1 MKKHFL
7 LILSFCSMLS
17 FAQTNRSIDV
27 DRSIPPKKNTIKLK
41 APEKP
46 STNSRAYYQSLEAQ
60 NLSNPKLYKQE
71 LDLSTNVTSQQFEA
85 GNAAY
90 TAQAADDFEVPA
102 GAFWSITD
110 VYVSGTSV
118 GTAYPDSY
126 NVIFYSNSATN
137 LPDAVIRTENVVL
150 TAGSSSPTLPLAS
163 PLILGPGKYWI
174 SVQAVLDF
182 SIGGQWFWN
191 TYTSGTPLGQ
201 PFAWTNPGNGFA
213 SPCSTVWN
221 TASMCLA
228 GQLSDLQFSLNGTA
242 STSCKTITGR
252 ILSTDPTQ
260 SPRVTRDGIPSTCAA
275 PKAYPGDISAG
286 NFHYKTYT
294 VQNISGAAECVTF
307 NFTNPDAT
315 STNQVFLVAYL
326 GSFNPANIGANY
338 LGDTGSSSAQGILQ
352 TMSVNIPAGAT
363 VTLVTSEVTAN
374 STFNDDY
381 IIDVIATNCGAILKA
396 GEVGGKQTV
405 GLYPNPT
412 GGILHVNGMN
422 VKQAKVIDAS
432 GKIIPVKNSGNEINV
447 EKLIKGTYILQLQD
461 KEGNIHTDK
470 IIKK

>member
-1 MKKHFL
+1 
-7 LILSFCSMLS
+7 MLS

-27 DRSIPPKKNTIKLK
+27 DRSMPPKKNTVKLK

-150 TAGSSSPTLPLAS
+150 TAGSSSPTS
-163 PLILGPGKYWI
+163 
-174 SVQAVLDF
+174 
-182 SIGGQWFWN
+182 
-191 TYTSGTPLGQ
+191 PLGQ

-213 SPCSTVWN
+213 GPCSTVWN

-432 GKIIPVKNSGNEINV
+432 GKMIPVKNSGNEINV